1 MLFNEL
7 IIYQEFEDELDK
19 IVEEMLVN
27 TDKDKFQGWHKML
40 LVCKCFLK
48 VICKMIGSWC
58 HDVFQGGEILSY
70 AFGGSFVLIYLD
82 RKYFLFF
89 INQNPNPTPPTQ
101 APFGLH
107 DTAAIVSLFVWTLCS
122 IF

>member
-48 VICKMIGSWC
+48 VICKMIGGSWC

-70 AFGGSFVLIYLD
+70 AFGGSFVLMKRHSSD
-82 RKYFLFF
+82 
-89 INQNPNPTPPTQ
+89 
-101 APFGLH
+101 
-107 DTAAIVSLFVWTLCS
+107 
-122 IF
+122 